1 MDYMPPLGEK
11 YKNILHV
18 SNISHYSLL
27 KHSNVKLFIAN
38 GELLSL
44 MDAVYYAKPI
54 LGIPMFPHHH
64 FTINMA
70 IKMGYCLGIKLKN
83 LSVSKLKQ
91 NILELIQNPRYL
103 QNIKEL
109 SEIFRD
115 QPLKPKEKA
124 VYWIEYVLRHKGA
137 KHLRSEGRFLNFWQ
151 FYNIDVFAAYL
162 GAFIVIVLISYLIM
176 KIVHNLLYKSRKK
189 LEIKVKRK

>member
-1 MDYMPPLGEK
+1 
-11 YKNILHV
+11 
-18 SNISHYSLL
+18 
-27 KHSNVKLFIAN
+27 
-38 GELLSL
+38 
-44 MDAVYYAKPI
+44 
-54 LGIPMFPHHH
+54 
-64 FTINMA
+64 
-70 IKMGYCLGIKLKN
+70 MGYCLGIKLKN

-189 LEIKVKRK
+189 LEMKVKRK